1 MVPEVPHVLDFFNL
15 WRGIKRRAFGQSIN
29 SRPKDYFHNPNHHEG
44 IIKQY
49 LVFTSYS
56 RRLVHNEYFNY
67 FIIFVIIVAGVN
79 VGIQTY
85 DQMANNHIL
94 NILDLVILMVFL
106 FEVVVKILSEGLAPQ
121 LYFLGV
127 EWKWNNFDFGIVFMS
142 LPFWGGL
149 FGGGSLALLRLVRLM
164 RLAKLIRK
172 IPALQVIVKGLTG
185 GLASIGYIMILLFLV
200 FYLFAV
206 AGFYVFGKND
216 PFHFGSLPVAM
227 MTMFRCA
234 TLDAWS
240 DIMFL
245 NSYGCDGYDYLYV
258 TGDDQT
264 PENRLFWCTDPNAQ
278 YVVSTIYFVVFTI
291 ISALVMLSLFIG
303 AVTLSMT
310 DSLNELK
317 RFADEKKKEKRL
329 QKNINKLL
337 GNAALL
343 INKRSGATRS
353 GKFSRSASV
362 KNGSMKSRKGDS
374 KSPNTSPDKSGDS
387 AAAKM
392 MSSHHNNQTSRA
404 TSPAIE
410 LGGEE
415 IYRENSTS
423 PVHLDIPAVSS
434 PDSHGSQVFRVS
446 SPDQESVDDSSVG
459 TFLPV
464 QSLTAE
470 EKRRQSIEKFS
481 NDDQE
486 HLKNM
491 MAYLEQRR
499 NSVEHESEEDL
510 KSSKTTVFSIRPY
523 LPEFM
528 QDYLDRI
535 AIEKAEEA
543 QKLLARRL
551 KIGMGQEAHGIE
563 DEPKEFS
570 LFISRMYQAESL
582 KTRWLI
588 VAEHCKFI
596 AESSKFVNFV
606 TLVICLA
613 GINVGAQTDPRIT
626 NVAVANEVLRV
637 LDVFILSVFTLEV
650 IVKIASEGLHPWEYF
665 IDGWNKFDFI
675 IVVGSYTPG
684 AGSLLTILR
693 LLRLLRVLKLV
704 KSLPQLA
711 VIVNALLMG
720 MSSIGYIG
728 LILFLCYYIF
738 AILGM
743 MLFKGNDPF
752 HFGNLHITMYT
763 LFRCSTLDDWTEV
776 MYVNV
781 YGCDRYGGVYDD
793 FPELCTS
800 PKESGLLAAVYFNVF
815 IMIGAQV
822 LLTLFIGVVTTS
834 MEQAQEV
841 QDAEMKIERQLKSLS
856 TSLELTDVQVNCFR
870 QVYAELDSDNYGTID
885 GEQLASCF
893 ESIDDLLTDVDVEEE
908 VKKADPSGKGI
919 DIITFIVVLCNIP
932 KCRHQRVLRRAVRRW
947 KINKRKKGKFFF
959 KRTPPPAENK
969 DKKPSVKSNPG
980 GSLFHLPHLPH
991 IPHPHVEVLDQL
1003 SGSQKLDAVPELD
1016 REKHLCR
1023 MSSDGSLSDKRR
1035 MTFPA
1040 YEGDVSAVPIAVNL
1054 SHESQQ

>member
-1 MVPEVPHVLDFFNL
+1 MWDVCSL
-15 WRGIKRRAFGQSIN
+15 WKKRQVYQQSE
-29 SRPKDYFHNPNHHEG
+29 SSKEDYFYNPELHEG
-44 IIKQY
+44 IVRQY
-49 LVFTSYS
+49 LLFTSYS
-56 RRLVHNEYFNY
+56 RRLVQNDNFNY
-67 FIIFVIIVAGVN
+67 FIIFVICVAGVN

-85 DQMANNHIL
+85 DQMADNQIL
-94 NILDLVILMVFL
+94 NILDLVILMVFS

-121 LYFLGV
+121 QYFLGV

-216 PFHFGSLPVAM
+216 PFHFGTLPVAM
-227 MTMFRCA
+227 MTMFRCS

-240 DIMFL
+240 DVMYL
-245 NSYGCDGYDYLYV
+245 NIYGCDGYDYLYV
-258 TGDDQT
+258 SKEDQT
-264 PENRLFWCTDPNAQ
+264 FENRLFWCENPKNQFEIAA
-278 YVVSTIYFVVFTI
+278 IYFVVFTI

-343 INKRSGATRS
+343 VNKR
-353 GKFSRSASV
+353 GKSSRGMSV
-362 KNGSMKSRKGDS
+362 KSMSIAKPRVKVNQE
-374 KSPNTSPDKSGDS
+374 SPKKKNIS
-387 AAAKM
+387 
-392 MSSHHNNQTSRA
+392 NNDPSRA
-404 TSPAIE
+404 ESPATQGEGEDGGGGGAPFVFPSPSPSPEPLFPGAVDQSSMASQEDDGSISTINTHNVPVE
-410 LGGEE
+410 LTDTDKRKRSIAAMPEE
-415 IYRENSTS
+415 DR
-423 PVHLDIPAVSS
+423 
-434 PDSHGSQVFRVS
+434 
-446 SPDQESVDDSSVG
+446 
-459 TFLPV
+459 
-464 QSLTAE
+464 
-470 EKRRQSIEKFS
+470 
-481 NDDQE
+481 E
-486 HLKNM
+486 HLEKM
-491 MAYLEQRR
+491 MAYLEHRR
-499 NSVEHESEEDL
+499 NSIEHSDEDDGDDA
-510 KSSKTTVFSIRPY
+510 KPMFSVKRF
-523 LPEFM
+523 LPEWVQEFM
-528 QDYLDRI
+528 DRN
-535 AIEKAEEA
+535 ALEKAEEA
-543 QKLLARRL
+543 HKLLARRL

-563 DEPKEFS
+563 DEPKDIS
-570 LFISRMYQAESL
+570 LFISRVYEAYTF
-582 KTRWLI
+582 KNKWLI
-588 VAEHCKFI
+588 IAEHCKFI
-596 AESSKFVNFV
+596 AESSRFVNFV

-613 GINVGAQTDPRIT
+613 GVNVGAQTDPRIT
-626 NVAVANEVLRV
+626 GVPAANYALNI
-637 LDVFILSVFTLEV
+637 LDIFILSVFTLEV
-650 IVKIASEGLHPWEYF
+650 VVKIAAEGLQPWVYF
-665 IDGWNKFDFI
+665 KDGWNKFDFI

-728 LILFLCYYIF
+728 LILFLCFYIF

-743 MLFKGNDPF
+743 MLFRGNDPF
-752 HFGNLHITMYT
+752 HFGNLHIAMFT
-763 LFRCSTLDDWTEV
+763 LFRCSTLDDWSEV

-781 YGCDRYGGVYDD
+781 WGCDLYGGVYDD
-793 FPELCTS
+793 FPEMCTA
-800 PKESGLLAAVYFNVF
+800 PNGMGLISALYFNVF

-834 MEQAQEV
+834 MEQAREI

-870 QVYAELDSDNYGTID
+870 QVYDELDSDNYGTID

-893 ESIDDLLTDVDVEEE
+893 ESIEDLLEGVDIEDE
-908 VKKADPSGKGI
+908 VKRADPGNKGI

-932 KCRHQRVLRRAVRRW
+932 KCRHKRVLRRAVRRW
-947 KINKRKKGKFFF
+947 KINKRKKGLFFF
-959 KRTPPPAENK
+959 KRPAPPPSEKEENP
-969 DKKPSVKSNPG
+969 KPKPASR
-980 GSLFHLPHLPH
+980 FHMPHLPH
-991 IPHPHVEVLDQL
+991 IPHPHVEVLDSMFGVKRSAVAPAPMVRENSL
-1003 SGSQKLDAVPELD
+1003 SRQ
-1016 REKHLCR
+1016 
-1023 MSSDGSLSDKRR
+1023 SSDGSERRR
-1035 MTFPA
+1035 MTYPVC
-1040 YEGDVSAVPIAVNL
+1040 ESDLAVPPPKGLINVV
-1054 SHESQQ
+1054 SESSQERQLNSSYNEGPEQNE